1 MAIITI
7 INSHTYLLQAE
18 ENMCNKTKLHQNKGI
33 GFTYECSIKNFPDA
47 NSNGHRDHN
56 HRNIPG

>member
-18 ENMCNKTKLHQNKGI
+18 ENMCNKTKLHLKQRYRFYI
-33 GFTYECSIKNFPDA
+33 
-47 NSNGHRDHN
+47 
-56 HRNIPG
+56 

>member
-33 GFTYECSIKNFPDA
+33 GFTYEC
-47 NSNGHRDHN
+47 
-56 HRNIPG
+56 